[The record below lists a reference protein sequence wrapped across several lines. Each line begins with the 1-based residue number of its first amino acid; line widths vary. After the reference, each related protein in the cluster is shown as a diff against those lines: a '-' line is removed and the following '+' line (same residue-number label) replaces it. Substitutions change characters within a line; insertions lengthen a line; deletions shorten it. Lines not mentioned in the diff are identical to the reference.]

1 MKTLRSRG
9 HRALIDVLVEARRKA
24 GLTTRQL
31 GERLKRPHS
40 YVVKI
45 EGGERKIDPVECRDW
60 ARACGMTP
68 RAFWY
73 RFELRF
79 ERDP

>member
-1 MKTLRSRG
+1 LKTLRSRG
-9 HRALIDVLVEARRKA
+9 HRALIDVLTEARAKA

-31 GERLKRPHS
+31 GELLGQPHS

-45 EGGERKIDPVECRDW
+45 ERGERKIDPVECRDW

-73 RFELRF
+73 RLELKF